1 MINKQTDMK
10 KLDIGS
16 RVKISKAYGGK
27 KGTVEEIVGSFVI
40 VRIGKWTESFHESDL
55 TEV

>member
-1 MINKQTDMK
+1 ME

-16 RVKISKAYGGK
+16 RVKISKAYGGE
-27 KGTVEEIVGSFVI
+27 KGTVEDIVGSFVI

-55 TEV
+55 TLIK